1 MDIGLVNFGTTL
13 IDPHTGQTVS
23 QRERFREVVDGAV
36 LAEELGYDWYALGEH
51 HFGEHDLISSPP
63 VVLAAIA
70 QRTSKIAL
78 ATGTTLVANRDPV
91 LVAEDYATVD
101 LLSDGRLQIISGGSF
116 FPEPY
121 VVFDQDPA
129 RKAERKRENLELL
142 MRLFSEES
150 VTWQGEFRSPLT
162 EVLVQPRLMQ
172 ETPPVWVSGGSA
184 PDSAELAVD
193 LGLPMVFG
201 TIARAPEDHVPT
213 FRRYR
218 DLWAE
223 RGRPPEAAR
232 TGAASHVFVAET
244 SQEAK
249 SLWRDYF
256 ANYFSRGKLPPG
268 APRRNVD
275 FDEAIGPHGPAIC
288 GSPAEVVDKL
298 GTLHELWGQD
308 LHLMAIDIGGIPYAK
323 VSRAMELVASDV
335 IPQVA
340 NLGSDRKAA
349 ARA

>member
-13 IDPHTGQTVS
+13 SDPNTGHTVTQH
-23 QRERFREVVDGAV
+23 ERLREVVDGGV
-36 LAEELGYDWYALGEH
+36 LAEQLGFAWYALGEH
-51 HFGEHDLISSPP
+51 HFGESDLISSPA

-70 QRTSKIAL
+70 QRTSSITL
-78 ATGTTLVANRDPV
+78 ATATTLVANRDPV

-101 LLSDGRLQIISGGSF
+101 LLSDGRLQLIAGGSF
-116 FPEPY
+116 FEEPY

-129 RKAERKRENLELL
+129 SKPARKRENLELL
-142 MRLFSEES
+142 VRLWSEER
-150 VTWQGEFRSPLT
+150 VTWKGTFRPALD
-162 EVLVQPRLMQ
+162 EVLLQPRLLQ
-172 ETPPVWVSGGSA
+172 DAPPVWVSGGPG

-201 TIARAPEDHVPT
+201 TIARNPEEHVPT
-213 FRRYR
+213 FQRYR
-218 DLWAE
+218 ELWAE
-223 RGRPPEAAR
+223 RGLPPEAAR

-249 SLWRDYF
+249 SLWRAYF

-268 APRRNVD
+268 APRREVD
-275 FDEAIGPHGPAIC
+275 FDQAIGAGPAIC

-298 GTLHELWGQD
+298 GRLHELWGQD

-323 VSRAMELVASDV
+323 VARAMELVASDV

-340 NLGSDRKAA
+340 SLGAERTVVAGA
-349 ARA
+349 